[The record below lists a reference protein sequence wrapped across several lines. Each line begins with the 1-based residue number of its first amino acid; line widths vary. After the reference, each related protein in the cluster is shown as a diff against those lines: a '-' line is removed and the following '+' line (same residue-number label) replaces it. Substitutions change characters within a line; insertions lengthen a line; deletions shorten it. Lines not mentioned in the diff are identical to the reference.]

1 MKTPAWRYVEDLL
14 AGRKPRPFKASED
27 EAAEV
32 RAAILLRSE
41 QDSGEPSEEFVAALR
56 DRLADELAEQ
66 PAPSTGGRRRFVKIT
81 TAAAAAAA
89 AGAVIDH
96 ALITQTAAAPEKQ
109 NLVPDN
115 GEWRAV
121 VASTDL
127 PDGSVR
133 PFDLGAVTGFLRRS
147 GGEVSAVSAIC
158 THLGCRLRLDAPER
172 KLNCPCHRTSFN
184 VDGSL
189 AEHELPVAPA
199 PLPSLLVRESG
210 GHVEV
215 FVPPPA

>member
-1 MKTPAWRYVEDLL
+1 VKTPAWRYVEDLL
-14 AGRKPRPFKASED
+14 AGRRPRPFKATED

-32 RAAILLRSE
+32 RAAILLRAE
-41 QDSGEPSEEFVAALR
+41 QDDGEPSEEFVAGLR
-56 DRLADELAEQ
+56 DRLATEMGERQ
-66 PAPSTGGRRRFVKIT
+66 PAGNRRRFVKIT
-81 TAAAAAAA
+81 AAAAAAAA
-89 AGAVIDH
+89 AGAGIDH
-96 ALITQTAAAPEKQ
+96 ALTTSTAAAPRDQ

-115 GEWRAV
+115 GEWRTV
-121 VASTDL
+121 VASADL
-127 PDGSVR
+127 PDGTVR
-133 PFDLGAVTGFLRRS
+133 PFDLGAVAGFLRRN

-189 AEHELPVAPA
+189 SEHELPVAPP
-199 PLPSLLVRESG
+199 PLPRLLVRESG

>member
-14 AGRKPRPFKASED
+14 AGRRPRPFKASED

-32 RAAILLRSE
+32 RAAILLQQ
-41 QDSGEPSEEFVAALR
+41 QDDGEPSEEFVEGLR
-56 DRLADELAEQ
+56 DRLASELGERK
-66 PAPSTGGRRRFVKIT
+66 PGNNRRRFVQL
-81 TAAAAAAA
+81 TAAAAATAA
-89 AGAVIDH
+89 AGAGIDH
-96 ALITQTAAAPEKQ
+96 LLTTSTAAAPKEQ

-127 PDGSVR
+127 PDGTVR
-133 PFDLGAVTGFLRRS
+133 PFDLGAVAGFLRRDA
-147 GGEVSAVSAIC
+147 GEVSAVSAVC

-189 AEHELPVAPA
+189 SMHELPVAPP
-199 PLPSLLVRESG
+199 PLPHLLARETG